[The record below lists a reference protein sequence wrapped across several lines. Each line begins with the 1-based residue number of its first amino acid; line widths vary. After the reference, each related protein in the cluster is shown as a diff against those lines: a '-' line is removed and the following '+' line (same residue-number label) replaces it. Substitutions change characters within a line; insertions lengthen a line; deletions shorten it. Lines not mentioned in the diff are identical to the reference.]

1 MAKVHPQAK
10 TLIAGLGQTGLS
22 AARYL
27 VRQGRVVRVVDTR
40 ETPPGLAALRAQL
53 PSVDFRRWSA
63 AGADLLDGVDELIVS
78 PGLTLSLDLVQQAV
92 ARGIDVRGDIDL
104 FADAVQAPIVAVTGS
119 NGKSTVTTL
128 VGEMMSRAGRR
139 ALIGGN
145 IGTPALDLLAEPV
158 PDFYV
163 LEISSFQLERTAAL
177 GAAAAA
183 VLNVSPDHMDRYRSI
198 EEYAAA
204 KARIFLAPRGGRS
217 GVAVL
222 NADDGRV
229 AAMAP
234 AGHDAIRFGLGEPGP
249 GDFGLLRRS
258 GQIWLAH
265 GDRALLAA
273 DRVALVGRHNLA
285 NVLAAMAL
293 GAAVGLPEA
302 AMIAAATEFQGLAH
316 RMQIVAEVGGVL
328 YCNDSKGTNVGATVA
343 ALAGVERPVVLIA
356 GGDGKGADFSPLR
369 PWIAGRATAVV
380 LIGRD
385 APALGAALKGA
396 TDLYHA
402 TDMREAVRIASA
414 LADPGQM
421 VLLSPA
427 CASLDMF
434 DDYRHR
440 GEVFAQAVAELAVQS

>member
-1 MAKVHPQAK
+1 MTKAHAQAQ

-22 AARYL
+22 VARYL
-27 VRQGRVVRVVDTR
+27 VRQDRCVRVVDTR
-40 ETPPGLAALRAQL
+40 ESPPGLAALREQL
-53 PSVDFRRWSA
+53 PGVDFRRWPA
-63 AGADLLDGVDELIVS
+63 AGAELLDGVDELIVS
-78 PGLTLSLDLVQQAV
+78 PGLALSLDLVQQAV
-92 ARGIDVRGDIDL
+92 ARGISVRGDIDL
-104 FADAVQAPIVAVTGS
+104 FVDAARAPIVAVTGS
-119 NGKSTVTTL
+119 NGKSTVTAL
-128 VGEMMSRAGRR
+128 VGEMMRRAGRR

-158 PDFYV
+158 PDYYV
-163 LEISSFQLERTAAL
+163 LELSSFQLERTAAL

-183 VLNVSPDHMDRYRSI
+183 VLNVSPDHMDRYRSV

-204 KARIFLAPRGGRS
+204 KARIFLGPRGRG
-217 GVAVL
+217 GVAVV
-222 NADDGRV
+222 NADDSRV

-234 AGHDAIRFGLGEPGP
+234 AGHEVIRFGLGKPGP

-258 GQIWLAH
+258 GEMWLAH
-265 GDRALLAA
+265 GERELLAA
-273 DRVALVGRHNLA
+273 ARVALIGRHNLA

-293 GAAVGLPEA
+293 GAAVGLPES
-302 AMIAAATEFQGLAH
+302 AMVATATEFRGLEH
-316 RMQIVAEVGGVL
+316 RMQIVAEAGGVL

-343 ALAGVERPVVLIA
+343 ALSGVDRPVVLIA

-369 PWIAGRATAVV
+369 PWVARRATAVV

-385 APALGAALKGA
+385 APALGEALEGAA
-396 TDLYHA
+396 DLYHA
-402 TDMREAVRIASA
+402 TDLPEAVRTASV
-414 LADPGQM
+414 LAAPGQM

-440 GEVFAQAVAELAVQS
+440 GEVFIQAVTELVVRS